1 MEPRSLEIFDKALS
15 VVGLKVQVVRNREDG
30 LPLLDG
36 RLRGML
42 FESFSYAA
50 AFDFLL
56 RRVQNDMMIHLRDEY
71 DLQYFY
77 LSVAPE

>member
-77 LSVAPE
+77 LSVPPE